1 MHLHTIFTTKF
12 FLLDK
17 RLYCCQTAKNSFEE
31 IVSTVGGPTEKIR
44 AKQLLER
51 AIVLPDDAT
60 AHDTIEGSSESEIF
74 SNVQYSPDKILPIRG
89 KIRER
94 SLVVFT
100 FGDRIQAVTVTANDG
115 FVRAAKQQ
123 GINFVVFVHESRAL
137 TEQKEQT
144 KAVRMLKE

>member
-1 MHLHTIFTTKF
+1 M
-12 FLLDK
+12 
-17 RLYCCQTAKNSFEE
+17 
-31 IVSTVGGPTEKIR
+31 
-44 AKQLLER
+44 
-51 AIVLPDDAT
+51 
-60 AHDTIEGSSESEIF
+60 
-74 SNVQYSPDKILPIRG
+74 QYSPDKILAIRG

-94 SLVVFT
+94 SLIVFT

-144 KAVRMLKE
+144 RAVSIKNNDNK

>member
-1 MHLHTIFTTKF
+1 M
-12 FLLDK
+12 
-17 RLYCCQTAKNSFEE
+17 YCCETARNSFEE
-31 IVSTVGGPTEKIR
+31 IVKTVGGPNEKIR
-44 AKQLLER
+44 AKELLER
-51 AIVLPDDAT
+51 VIVLPDDAT
-60 AHDTIEGSSESEIF
+60 AHDTVEGSTDNGIF
-74 SNVQYSPDKILPIRG
+74 CNIQYSPDKILSIGG

-94 SLVVFT
+94 SLTVFQ

-144 KAVRMLKE
+144 KAIPTIKQ